1 MMSTETMSLGSE
13 VESLVRRRLAQWRED
28 RVPERLWAKD
38 PTLWSKQPVED
49 LADRLGWLSLPA
61 AMKLQRGQ
69 LRDFADQVCDSGV
82 TRIVLLGMG
91 GSSLAPEIFQRIF
104 GTAPGYPE
112 LMVLD
117 TTHPDAVQA
126 VIKILDLA
134 KTLFVVSSKSGTTL
148 ETISLFK
155 IFWKLC
161 SEAVDEPG
169 QRFVAITDPGSP
181 LEALAKEHQFREV
194 FGAPEDI
201 GGRFSA
207 LSVYGLVPAALIGV
221 DLGRLLGHA
230 QSMAVSCAD
239 RESNPGLELGAA
251 LGELAMAGRE
261 KLTFV
266 VSPTAAPFPNW
277 LEQLI
282 AESTGKLGLGL
293 IPVSGEPLG
302 TFDVY
307 DDDRTF
313 VHFWLVGEE
322 DPEIT
327 EGLATLEKIGYP
339 VIRIPLDSQYSIG
352 REIMRWEVAVAT
364 AALVLG
370 IHPFNQPDVKL
381 SKELTRQAM
390 EKEPSEDKPPIT
402 PLDDALSQ
410 VQLWLQDGRMGDYLS
425 IQAFLPPEPA
435 VIQQLARLQQ
445 ALRDNSALATTVG
458 FGPRYL
464 HSTGQLHKG
473 GPDTGLYLQ
482 LVDNPKAQTPVPD
495 TDTDLGAIIAAQ
507 ADGDLEALI
516 QRERRVLRLVVEEN
530 LAELVDELVAILD

>member
-1 MMSTETMSLGSE
+1 MVLGPE
-13 VESLVRRRLAQWRED
+13 VERSMRRRLAQWRED
-28 RVPERLWAKD
+28 RVSERLWAKD
-38 PTLWSKQPVED
+38 PTLWSKQPIEE
-49 LADRLGWLSLPA
+49 LANRLGWLSLPA
-61 AMKLQRGQ
+61 EMKRQRGQ
-69 LRDFADQVCDSGV
+69 LREFANQVRESGV
-82 TRIVLLGMG
+82 TRVVLLGIS
-91 GSSLAPEIFQRIF
+91 GSSLAPEVYCRTF
-104 GTAPGYPE
+104 GSAPDYPE
-112 LMVLD
+112 LIVLD

-126 VIKILDLA
+126 VIESLDLTTA
-134 KTLFVVSSKSGTTL
+134 LFVVSSKSGTSL
-148 ETISLFK
+148 ETTSLFK
-155 IFWKLC
+155 VFWKLC
-161 SEAVDEPG
+161 SEAVDDPG
-169 QRFVAITDPGSP
+169 QRFVAITDPGTP
-181 LEALAKEHQFREV
+181 LEALAREHEFREV
-194 FGAPEDI
+194 FIAPEDV

-266 VSPTAAPFPNW
+266 VSPTAAPFPDW

-327 EGLATLEKIGYP
+327 EGLATLEQIGYP
-339 VIRIPLDSQYSIG
+339 VIRIPLDSRYSIG
-352 REIMRWEVAVAT
+352 REIIRWEVAVA
-364 AALVLG
+364 AASLVLG

-381 SKELTRQAM
+381 SNELTRQAM
-390 EKEPSEDKPPIT
+390 EKEPSEEKLAIT
-402 PLDDALSQ
+402 PLDDALTQ

-425 IQAFLPPEPA
+425 IQAYLPPDPA
-435 VIQQLARLQQ
+435 VKHQMARLQQ
-445 ALRDNSALATTVG
+445 ALRDNTALATTVG

-464 HSTGQLHKG
+464 HTTGQLHKG

-482 LVDNPKAQTPVPD
+482 LVDNPKAHTPVPD
-495 TDTDLGAIIAAQ
+495 TGTDLGATIAAQ

-516 QRERRVLRLVVEEN
+516 QRERRVLRLVVGDN
-530 LAELVDELVAILD
+530 LEELVDELVAILD

>member
-1 MMSTETMSLGSE
+1 MSLG
-13 VESLVRRRLAQWRED
+13 VEIERLVRRRLAQWRED

-38 PTLWSKQPVED
+38 PTLWSKKPLEE

-61 AMKLQRGQ
+61 AMKLQRGR
-69 LRDFADQVCDSGV
+69 LREFADQVRESGV
-82 TRIVLLGMG
+82 TTVVLLGMG
-91 GSSLAPEIFQRIF
+91 GSSLAPEIYQRIF
-104 GTAPGYPE
+104 GSTPGYPE

-126 VIKILDLA
+126 MIKSLDLA

-155 IFWKLC
+155 VFWQLC
-161 SEAVDEPG
+161 SEAIDEPG
-169 QRFVAITDPGSP
+169 QQFIAITDPGSP
-181 LEALAKEHQFREV
+181 LEALAKEHQFREI
-194 FGAPEDI
+194 FGAPEDV

-207 LSVYGLVPAALIGV
+207 LSVFGLVPAALIGV

-266 VSPTAAPFPNW
+266 VSPTAAPFPDW

-293 IPVSGEPLG
+293 IPVAGEPLG

-313 VHFWLVGEE
+313 VHFSLVGEE

-327 EGLATLEKIGYP
+327 EGLATLEQIGYP
-339 VIRIPLDSQYSIG
+339 VIRIPLENKYSIG
-352 REIMRWEVAVAT
+352 REIMRWEVAVAA

-381 SKELTRQAM
+381 SKDLTRQAL
-390 EKEPSEDKPPIT
+390 EKEPSGDKPPLT

-435 VIQQLARLQQ
+435 IKHQLARLQQ

-482 LVDNPKAQTPVPD
+482 LIDNPKADTPVPD
-495 TDTDLGAIIAAQ
+495 SDTDLGSLIAAQ

-516 QRERRVLRLVVEEN
+516 QRERRVLRLIVGDN
-530 LAELVDELVAILD
+530 LEELVDELVDILD